1 MNTFYRFE
9 ENLEIKFLL
18 NIQEKLLIIRQSTN
32 HKMKSHQRKTFFTNI
47 ITLKKGLLN
56 LRTKPQTFCQLHK
69 KHIGKKSHTINF

>member
-1 MNTFYRFE
+1 MNTFYGFE

-47 ITLKKGLLN
+47 ITLKK
-56 LRTKPQTFCQLHK
+56 KD
-69 KHIGKKSHTINF
+69 